1 MPMRF
6 QRAPIKYQEDKD
18 GKIEYKNLMLLQRFL
33 NDRGKIVSRRV
44 SGVSAKEQRK
54 IAEAIKLARFL
65 ALLPTGGVR
74 K

>member
-6 QRAPIKYQEDKD
+6 QRAPITYQAAKD
-18 GKIEYKNLMLLQRFL
+18 GKIEFKNLMLLQRYL
-33 NDRGKIVSRRV
+33 NDRGKIISRRV
-44 SGVSAKEQRK
+44 SGVSAKEQRA
-54 IAEAIKLARFL
+54 ITEAIKHARFM

>member
-1 MPMRF
+1 MRF

-54 IAEAIKLARFL
+54 ITEAIKLARFL
-65 ALLPTGGVR
+65 ALLPTGGV
-74 K
+74 KK